1 MHRPPHCISPCSLS
15 QGASPRELIV
25 EACRRDQP
33 HLIEQVL
40 AGMESQTN
48 EQVAQFFNEVTDSM
62 GNHALHICAQYGSY
76 ETMDALFDIQFFE
89 CDPLTRMD
97 KDTPL
102 HTAVRYSNEKD
113 AELGAHMISMMC
125 EAGCDPRVRNKH
137 GQKPADLVYNNNEI
151 KKILQQ
157 NEYIM
162 AEGIQNTGG
171 AESDGGEPSDSD

>member
-1 MHRPPHCISPCSLS
+1 MADE
-15 QGASPRELIV
+15 GASPRELVV

-40 AGMESQTN
+40 NEMDEETN

-76 ETMDALFDIQFFE
+76 DTMDALFDIQFFE
-89 CDPLTRMD
+89 CDPLTRLD

-102 HTAVRYSNEKD
+102 HIAVRYANDKD
-113 AELGAHMISMMC
+113 AKLGEAMIKMMC

-137 GQKPADLVYNNNEI
+137 GQKPADLVFNNNEI
-151 KKILQQ
+151 KKTLQQ
-157 NEYIM
+157 SEYIM
-162 AEGIQNTGG
+162 AEGIQNTDDG
-171 AESDGGEPSDSD
+171 ADSDGGEASDSN

>member
-1 MHRPPHCISPCSLS
+1 MADE
-15 QGASPRELIV
+15 GASPRELVV

-40 AGMESQTN
+40 NDMEDKTN
-48 EQVAQFFNEVTDSM
+48 EQVAQFFNELTDSM

-76 ETMDALFDIQFFE
+76 DTMDALFDIQYFE
-89 CDPLTRMD
+89 CDPLTRLD

-102 HTAVRYSNEKD
+102 HIAVRYANDKD
-113 AELGAHMISMMC
+113 AELGEAMIKMMC

-137 GQKPADLVYNNNEI
+137 GQKPAQLVFNNNEI

-157 NEYIM
+157 TEYIM
-162 AEGIQNTGG
+162 AEGIQNTGNG
-171 AESDGGEPSDSD
+171 ADSDGAASDSD